1 MKAAKAWARSHGF
14 RYGKVDVS
22 GSRAQYI
29 RLRQHDPS
37 EYRPSTFRTI
47 SLDAD
52 ETVKAIVGVPLR
64 AAAATRPAGYDSR
77 GPRKRTNPFGKYRG
91 VSYYHT
97 AGVYRAHMPDG
108 TTQVF
113 GASDGGKRGMQEFID
128 GFLWPA
134 RSARANP
141 RSAFAAHPGYDP
153 PSEWAVFNRQGEKFG
168 IYKARSEDAAI
179 SQALAYYGV
188 APEDADP
195 TLRAAPVPDGS
206 LARWRTTR
214 RNGAPRVR
222 VPGLGLGVVVAQRP
236 GGMVDV
242 RLSSGT
248 VVRKPASSLTPA

>member
-1 MKAAKAWARSHGF
+1 MKPYAHATEVQTLLFDQDIFTVKAAKAWARSHGF
-14 RYGKVDVS
+14 RYGSVDVS

-52 ETVKAIVGVPLR
+52 ETVKAVVGVPLR

-77 GPRKRTNPFGKYRG
+77 GPRKRT
-91 VSYYHT
+91 
-97 AGVYRAHMPDG
+97 
-108 TTQVF
+108 
-113 GASDGGKRGMQEFID
+113 
-128 GFLWPA
+128 
-134 RSARANP
+134 NP

-222 VPGLGLGVVVAQRP
+222 VPGLGVGVVVAQRP